1 MEDDVMAR
9 VTAAVQRGQGGERE
23 AARRE
28 LESVWDGDDGPVDD
42 FHRCVIAHF
51 LADLQDDTR
60 DELRW
65 DERALAAVDG
75 ITDERAQE
83 FDTALRVR
91 GFLPSLLGSLA
102 DDHRR
107 LGDAERARGFLD
119 QARAASDALGDDACG
134 DLVRGIL
141 DRVGRALDER
151 STAPLTAPEVDV
163 LDADLPVRLPVLAL
177 VTSAGGLA
185 ALTAVLAGLPAD
197 LPAAVLVVQHQ
208 DPERR
213 PPDAL
218 AALLDGRTPLSVR
231 VARDGDRLEPGVVLV
246 APPATHMIVTSTSA
260 IGLIETGPLPPA
272 RPSADLLLATL
283 AVTCGP
289 RSLAVVLTGKGHDAQ
304 AGIRAMHRCGATVL
318 AQDEA
323 TAEHFG
329 MPGSAIATGL
339 VQAVYPLD
347 GLAAAIVEHLDRAV
361 AFTAG
366 YGTAG

>member
-1 MEDDVMAR
+1 MVDDVMA
-9 VTAAVQRGQGGERE
+9 
-23 AARRE
+23 
-28 LESVWDGDDGPVDD
+28 GDP
-42 FHRCVIAHF
+42 
-51 LADLQDDTR
+51 
-60 DELRW
+60 
-65 DERALAAVDG
+65 
-75 ITDERAQE
+75 
-83 FDTALRVR
+83 
-91 GFLPSLLGSLA
+91 
-102 DDHRR
+102 
-107 LGDAERARGFLD
+107 
-119 QARAASDALGDDACG
+119 SDAL
-134 DLVRGIL
+134 
-141 DRVGRALDER
+141 
-151 STAPLTAPEVDV
+151 
-163 LDADLPVRLPVLAL
+163 LPVRLPVLAL

-213 PPDAL
+213 QPDAL
-218 AALLDGRTPLSVR
+218 AELLDGRTALAVR

-246 APPATHMIVTSTSA
+246 APPATHMIVTSTSE
-260 IGLIETGPLPPA
+260 IGLIETGALPPA

-304 AGIRAMHRCGATVL
+304 AGIRAMHRCGAAVL

-339 VQAVYPLD
+339 VQAVHPLD
-347 GLAAAIVEHLDRAV
+347 GLAAAIVEHLDRTMAP
-361 AFTAG
+361 ATG